1 MSRTEG
7 SPFSRDDYR
16 LADDMFREAV
26 QANLA
31 EEDNLESIRATFE
44 QRVNDAFERGEFIVE
59 VKRLT
64 VDHMWS
70 RVNGRAG
77 MNTLAVVKEI
87 ASGQVGIDLDAWL
100 DQVVTVGTRRR
111 TTVRDL
117 GKGDWDRIVAVRQ
130 ENADRA
136 AEALEM
142 TKRAARISV
151 AALAQYGDMAAA
163 APHLVTADSAQES
176 A

>member
-163 APHLVTADSAQES
+163 APHLVAADSAQES